1 MALRYRSIPNSGG
14 THPERALGGPKMGRL
29 PAAARLRLK
38 NPWHHG
44 SDPFA
49 RPFAERGYFIIFIA
63 VWALWAIS
71 GCATPPR
78 PASLAGAGTRQAPIL
93 IDHRCTRIERIPP
106 VWIAKARTECRV
118 ACGCSPTGLQ
128 ILAGLENLELQDR
141 RFSVDRLGGSGGLA
155 LFTDELRGDLGTP
168 DAYRWADRTRFLLE
182 KGWGDVNVVVWSWG
196 DQLTRYSEKE
206 VGFYLHQMAA
216 LEERFPGVAFVYMT
230 APLDGSGTQGNVHR
244 RNQQIRLF
252 CRDHNKILYDFGD
265 IERFDPDGV
274 DYLAK
279 GGDFGCYYRDNGSVK
294 NWAEEWCRSHAG
306 SCTAYDCPSS
316 KPLNCD
322 LKARA
327 FWWLLARTAG
337 WNPQGDESGQDLSH
351 GTRDNPSPQ

>member
-1 MALRYRSIPNSGG
+1 
-14 THPERALGGPKMGRL
+14 
-29 PAAARLRLK
+29 
-38 NPWHHG
+38 
-44 SDPFA
+44 
-49 RPFAERGYFIIFIA
+49 
-63 VWALWAIS
+63 
-71 GCATPPR
+71 
-78 PASLAGAGTRQAPIL
+78 
-93 IDHRCTRIERIPP
+93 
-106 VWIAKARTECRV
+106 
-118 ACGCSPTGLQ
+118 
-128 ILAGLENLELQDR
+128 
-141 RFSVDRLGGSGGLA
+141 
-155 LFTDELRGDLGTP
+155 
-168 DAYRWADRTRFLLE
+168 
-182 KGWGDVNVVVWSWG
+182 VVVWSWG

-230 APLDGSGTQGNVHR
+230 APLDGSGTEGNVHR

-252 CRDHNKILYDFGD
+252 CRDHNKILYDFAD

-294 NWAEEWCRSHAG
+294 NWAEEWCRRHAG
-306 SCTAYDCPSS
+306 SCMTYDCPSS

-351 GTRDNPSPQ
+351 GSVN